1 MNGVGGLSI
10 LRCMICDMNK
20 QIEALLVERLGYERR
35 GLKDR
40 VKGVDDALREL
51 GFEHKYLS
59 EPEIETASIE
69 PVAERATR
77 KAVSKRKA

>member
-1 MNGVGGLSI
+1 
-10 LRCMICDMNK
+10 MICSMNK

-40 VKGVDDALREL
+40 VKAVDAALREL
-51 GFEHKYLS
+51 GFEHKYLG